1 MLKKPVATTC
11 RIMKKFS
18 GRVIT
23 MIRLS
28 IVRPTDIL
36 VRSLVAKKEMFKKS
50 RICMVLSALFVVGFQ
65 AASTA
70 QTSPTLVQ
78 PTVAEEQEEESFEI
92 PEVAPSFTPGL
103 LASRYGSR
111 AQSKSDVRMV
121 GDPLSANGMVSASGG
136 GSMAQIAGQPSYY
149 VYEFGAKWCP
159 SCRDLAPLVMAVA
172 SKYQGFVQVI
182 PVDIDT
188 PSAKQLVQRLGLRA
202 VPTVIISDRQGNQL
216 QTLVG
221 LQQGMKLDK
230 ILNDYRRR
238 ASSGPGAQ

>member
-1 MLKKPVATTC
+1 MT
-11 RIMKKFS
+11 
-18 GRVIT
+18 GR
-23 MIRLS
+23 S
-28 IVRPTDIL
+28 
-36 VRSLVAKKEMFKKS
+36 VAKKEMLKS
-50 RICMVLSALFVVGFQ
+50 SFQNLLSLSALLVIFLQAPSFAQVSPVV
-65 AASTA
+65 SA
-70 QTSPTLVQ
+70 QPQETE
-78 PTVAEEQEEESFEI
+78 EEQVEESFEM
-92 PEVAPSFTPGL
+92 PTVAPSFNHGP

-111 AQSKSDVRMV
+111 DQSKSDARL
-121 GDPLSANGMVSASGG
+121 DPLTAAGMVSASGG
-136 GSMAQIAGQPSYY
+136 GSAAQVAGQPTYY

-159 SCRDLAPLVMAVA
+159 SCRDLAPLVMAIA

-188 PSAKQLVQRLGLRA
+188 PSAKPLVQRLGLRA

-238 ASSGPGAQ
+238 ASSGPGVQ

>member
-1 MLKKPVATTC
+1 MPPAV
-11 RIMKKFS
+11 
-18 GRVIT
+18 
-23 MIRLS
+23 
-28 IVRPTDIL
+28 
-36 VRSLVAKKEMFKKS
+36 
-50 RICMVLSALFVVGFQ
+50 SAQ
-65 AASTA
+65 SQETE
-70 QTSPTLVQ
+70 Q
-78 PTVAEEQEEESFEI
+78 EQEEESFEM
-92 PEVAPSFTPGL
+92 PTAAPSFNHGP

-111 AQSKSDVRMV
+111 DQSKSYARIM
-121 GDPLSANGMVSASGG
+121 GDPLTSAGMGAASGG
-136 GSMAQIAGQPSYY
+136 VTAAQLAEQPAYY

-159 SCRDLAPLVMAVA
+159 SCRDLAPMVMAIA

-188 PSAKQLVQRLGLRA
+188 PSAKPLVQKLGLRA

-238 ASSGPGAQ
+238 ASSGPGPQ